1 MAKMIPSSLRNIN
14 QKRTTAGERKLFDLL
29 KTTLDNSCVARY
41 EMMKLGERD
50 YLPDFAVVD
59 PRRGIM
65 IFEVK
70 DYGIEGNEFAQ
81 EEFSIRYGNSKIP
94 HPDLNP
100 YIKCETYKG
109 KARKQLIAK
118 ATLRNA
124 ENDLIVPV
132 EYFIV
137 FTNISRQDF
146 TKNLESF
153 IPPNTVI
160 CQDELQDKG
169 ILFKKKYE
177 EKLPVIQD
185 PFSKNQLDDITT
197 ALFPDLSIPRT
208 ASDDGFIKVDKR
220 KQLATIKNL
229 PMYRLSEEQEEAAKN
244 MGDGPR
250 LLEGIAGTGKTL
262 VLLYRA
268 KLIAS
273 NPEPP
278 YSKIL
283 VLCWNTALANY
294 MQQVYDQFPIDVD
307 PNNKV
312 PIRHFSRFVRELL
325 ELPDDPFFTEN
336 RGKEREKDEEV
347 TKMLDEYHP
356 KESDMYDYIYVD
368 EAQDF
373 TKEWIEFLY
382 HKLLNGESDKKN
394 MIIAADNAQKIYENR
409 GVNFENL
416 NVPIQVEEKKFLKT
430 IYRNSAR
437 VWMFSAFLL
446 EEKAFSVQN
455 SPEKLAFSEKGGID
469 PQLFKCEDTAGQIKK
484 IIQVIKDIKED
495 GNALRNILILCWR
508 KSDAEEMKQKLDSEN
523 LEADLISRDS
533 RSKRDFDWAAKSI
546 KISTIQSA
554 KGMDSPV
561 VFILLGESNSS
572 IVTEEK
578 IKTLYVGMTRAK
590 EYLAI
595 TYSGS
600 KGLVPNVK
608 KCQRDYVKYYKSII
622 EMENG

>member
-29 KTTLDNSCVARY
+29 KDVLDDSCIARY

-50 YLPDFAVVD
+50 YLPDFAVLD
-59 PRRGIM
+59 PKRGVM
-65 IFEVK
+65 IYEVK
-70 DYGIEGNEFAQ
+70 DYGIEGNEFTQ
-81 EEFSIRYGNSKIP
+81 EEFSIRYRNSKIP
-94 HPDLNP
+94 TPDLNP

-109 KARKQLIAK
+109 KARQQLIAK
-118 ATLRNA
+118 TTLRNA

-137 FTNISRQDF
+137 FTNITRQDF
-146 TKNLESF
+146 AKNLASF
-153 IPPNTVI
+153 VPSDKVI

-169 ILFKKKYE
+169 IVFKKKYE
-177 EKLPVIQD
+177 EKLPVIQN

-208 ASDDGFIKVDKR
+208 TSDDGFIKVDKR

-307 PNNKV
+307 NNNKV
-312 PIRHFSRFVRELL
+312 RIVHFSRFVRDLL
-325 ELPDDPFFTEN
+325 SLSDDPFYTEN
-336 RGKEREKDEEV
+336 RGGEREADEKV
-347 TKMLDEYHP
+347 TKMLNQYHP
-356 KESDMYDYIYVD
+356 KEWDMYDYIYVD

-373 TKEWIEFLY
+373 TKEWIEFIY
-382 HKLLNGESDKKN
+382 HKLIKGEEDKRN
-394 MIIAADNAQKIYENR
+394 MIIAADNAQRIYENR
-409 GVNFENL
+409 GMDFKEL
-416 NVPIQVEEKKFLKT
+416 DFPIQVEEKKFLKT

-455 SPEKLAFSEKGGID
+455 SPEELVFSEKGGID
-469 PQLFKCEDTAGQIKK
+469 PQLFKCKDTAEQIKK

-508 KSDAEEMKQKLDSEN
+508 KSDAEDLMQNLDSAN
-523 LEADLISRDS
+523 LKADWISKDS
-533 RSKRDFDWAAKSI
+533 KSKHEFDWEAESI
-546 KISTIQSA
+546 KVSTIGSA
-554 KGMDSPV
+554 KVTSP
-561 VFILLGESNSS
+561 
-572 IVTEEK
+572 
-578 IKTLYVGMTRAK
+578 
-590 EYLAI
+590 
-595 TYSGS
+595 
-600 KGLVPNVK
+600 
-608 KCQRDYVKYYKSII
+608 
-622 EMENG
+622 